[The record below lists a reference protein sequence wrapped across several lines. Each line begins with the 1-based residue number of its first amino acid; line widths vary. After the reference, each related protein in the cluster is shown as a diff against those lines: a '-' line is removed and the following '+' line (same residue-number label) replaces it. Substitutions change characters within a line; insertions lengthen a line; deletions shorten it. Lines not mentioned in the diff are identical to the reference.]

1 MIKKLNDYI
10 VPRGIRFISELGTN
24 FRFYKFPV
32 KCIINKQLPGCG
44 FTEYCLRGPE
54 NVILCSPRKMLLENK
69 KDQHGRDV
77 YLVVNELEKELT
89 VDKDLNKVDK
99 TRSQVFIDTLKEVV
113 HGKDTVYNRLM
124 NEIKDYLN
132 ERKYLG
138 DKPCKILVTYDSY
151 RIVKDILESLG
162 IFQSF
167 YTVIDEFQTILHD
180 SKFKSNTELEF
191 LDILKQSHSA
201 LFVSATPMLEEYL
214 NMLDEFDGLPYI
226 NMDWASQDPTRVLKP
241 ALKVLSMKSVGTKL
255 PEIIQ
260 SYKSGNFEKAIRI
273 INGYPREIISDEAVF
288 YVNSVNHIVSI
299 IKKCDLQPEEVN
311 ILCSNTPENLKK
323 IQRKL
328 GKKFTIGKIPL
339 KGVKPKMFTF
349 CTRTVYLGAD
359 FNSLCAR
366 SFIFSDSNID
376 SLAVDISED
385 LPQIL
390 GRQRLFENPWKNE
403 ATFYY
408 RSTCDYRKVSQ
419 EEFNKEIERKKK
431 STNNLLRSF
440 ESAPDDAKHD
450 LAERYQTLARTQNY
464 KDDYI
469 AVNEHQRSNLVPVLN
484 NLVLVNEI
492 RAFKIQQIDYKDRF
506 TVFSTIYNT
515 LSPDDIVNQEV
526 SRFLEQYQKF
536 GTFKSKLKY
545 LCEYSFNDAMTN
557 IILDQIGEH
566 DNIKSYYLALGP
578 EKLRALGYNKT
589 YIEKELGIVTF
600 SQELLESNIY
610 SEFKVGDKITLA
622 DIKSRLEVLY
632 KSINYDATP
641 KAKDLE
647 NYFNVKESSARV
659 EIDGVKKVVKIY
671 NIISKKEVC

>member
-1 MIKKLNDYI
+1 MIKRLNDYV
-10 VPRGIRFISELGTN
+10 VPRGIRFISELGTD
-24 FRFYKFPV
+24 FRFYKFSV

-138 DKPCKILVTYDSY
+138 DKPAKILVTYDSY

-241 ALKVLSMKSVGTKL
+241 SLKVLTMKSVGTKL

-260 SYKSGNFEKAIRI
+260 SYKDGNFERAVRI
-273 INGYPREIISDEAVF
+273 VNGYPREIISDEAVF

-408 RSTCDYRKVSQ
+408 RSTCDYRKISQ
-419 EEFNKEIERKKK
+419 EEFDKELERKKK

-671 NIISKKEVC
+671 NIISRKEVC

>member
-241 ALKVLSMKSVGTKL
+241 SLKVLTMKSVGTKL

-260 SYKSGNFEKAIRI
+260 SYKDGNFERAVRI
-273 INGYPREIISDEAVF
+273 VNGYPREIISDEAVF

-408 RSTCDYRKVSQ
+408 RSTCDYRKISQ
-419 EEFNKEIERKKK
+419 EEFDKELERKKK

-671 NIISKKEVC
+671 NIISRKEVC